1 MTLSRNEVQAL
12 VFKAARGGG
21 LPLGYAED
29 LAAAAGFLDFTK
41 LTRCPCQGAAQVI
54 PVALDLVL
62 TGEGPQVVQA
72 EPAVI
77 AAYVAAAEA
86 AHGRRLEVEDTAGGV
101 VLHGFG
107 AEVSR
112 PQAATLRCHLP
123 DALLAHLHEMAAR
136 TLVPD
141 TESSRRVGA
150 GAGLTD
156 ND

>member
-29 LAAAAGFLDFTK
+29 LAVVAAYLDFAG
-41 LTRCPCQGAAQVI
+41 LSRCPCQGPAQAI

-62 TGEGPQVVQA
+62 TGERPQVVQA

-86 AHGRRLEVEDTAGGV
+86 AYGRRLDVEDRADGAVLRGFSGAAG
-101 VLHGFG
+101 
-107 AEVSR
+107 R
-112 PQAATLRCHLP
+112 PQTAAPRCDLP
-123 DALLAHLHEMAAR
+123 DALLAHLHDMAAR
-136 TLVPD
+136 TLVPE
-141 TESSRRVGA
+141 TESSRQSGA
-150 GAGLTD
+150 GAGLSD